1 MINFRAIF
9 NELPGE
15 PDKKAI
21 SMAYVLNVTIQAVLR
36 GDQPK
41 NACLRAFQR
50 TFIRRISPC
59 S

>member
-1 MINFRAIF
+1 MIDFRAVF

-21 SMAYVLNVTIQAVLR
+21 SIAYVLNVTIHAVLR
-36 GDQPK
+36 GNQPK
-41 NACLRAFQR
+41 NTCLRAFQR